1 MATFRYL
8 DVRRD
13 IYDQCS
19 KKVPRKYRTFADM
32 RRVFTIKCW
41 LLFIGMIVNFIVYI
55 IFAVFRTNSFY
66 WLCSFAIT
74 LVLNFL
80 AELWSDSM
88 YNPLE
93 RSREIEEHRENL
105 ERYIEVIQTI
115 LSSNGIETKAQRDVL
130 RRECEQQLSIRK
142 NGYIFVSNKAFEM
155 LIGVPLGALISALIY
170 KSEGADIVLAQ
181 VATIVI
187 LGFMLIG
194 ILNIFRIITYY
205 SEGRFKDQYLLNV
218 LNEIEYVSE

>member
-115 LSSNGIETKAQRDVL
+115 LSRNGIETKAQRDVL

-170 KSEGADIVLAQ
+170 KSEGA